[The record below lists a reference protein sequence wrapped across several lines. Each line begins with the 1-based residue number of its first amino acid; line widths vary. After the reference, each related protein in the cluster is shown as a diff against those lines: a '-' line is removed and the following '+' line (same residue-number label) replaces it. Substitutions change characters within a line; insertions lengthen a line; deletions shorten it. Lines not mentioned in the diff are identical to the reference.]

1 MRVRVRVRMRVRVR
15 VRGHR
20 VEHTIEDVTKELHL
34 HDLVVT
40 LPPAFLIKARSHQDL
55 SMPRNDGVKPSSAVG
70 EVLVK
75 RLQTDGATVGGG
87 GCLRTAMVHGDESI
101 ADLHGKASEV
111 PSAALALRR
120 GLSLGAALKSPA
132 VQLALACMATHL
144 VVADDHD
151 DRACVVALELPPE
164 AEAPS
169 VLQFFFNPI
178 RGVLAKV
185 LVHVV
190 DEVGTLGARARVR
203 TRCEREARGRG
214 TNARHEVKGQA
225 RGTRGE
231 REARGQG

>member
-1 MRVRVRVRMRVRVR
+1 MRVRGR

-34 HDLVVT
+34 HDFVVT

-101 ADLHGKASEV
+101 ADLHGNASEV

-169 VLQFFFNPI
+169 VLEFFFNPI

-190 DEVGTLGARARVR
+190 DEVGGFALTTSHHMRPLCRARLKTICSETVR
-203 TRCEREARGRG
+203 SANKQWCLPTSRRTLFAPGS
-214 TNARHEVKGQA
+214 T
-225 RGTRGE
+225 
-231 REARGQG
+231 